1 MQGGAFI
8 RSPAKV
14 NLHLEVQS
22 KRADGYHSIVSLF
35 QLIDL
40 RDEIILRSLK
50 EKYVCRIRG
59 MPDLADEKNLICR
72 AVEAF
77 RKKTGIE
84 TGFDF
89 YVKKQIPPG
98 GGLGGG
104 SSNAACTLRL
114 LNDFCNTGFT
124 CEELAVL
131 GEALGSDVPF
141 FCMASCAVVT
151 GRGERVRPIR
161 GRTDVSVVLV
171 FPEIQ
176 IDTKAAYELVDQMK
190 ELGKHGAGNRM
201 DVSAIEREYRSK
213 DPEKWV
219 FYNSFEPIIRVS
231 YPSVGTVLQD
241 LYTCG
246 GEYVQLSGSGSTC
259 FAIFLKEERAKD
271 ALTYLHSMGYQA
283 RMVRLLDKSPNTVLQ

>member
-40 RDEIILRSLK
+40 WDEISLRSLK
-50 EKYVCRIRG
+50 EKYVCRVHG
-59 MPDLADEKNLICR
+59 MPDMADEKNMICR
-72 AVEAF
+72 AVGAF

-89 YVKKQIPPG
+89 YVKKRIPEK

-114 LNDFCNTGFT
+114 LNDYCRIGLSP
-124 CEELAVL
+124 EELAGL
-131 GEALGSDVPF
+131 GAELGSDVPF

-151 GRGERVRPIR
+151 GRGEYVKPIQ
-161 GRTDVSVVLV
+161 GRADLFVLLV
-171 FPEIQ
+171 FPDMRIN
-176 IDTKAAYELVDQMK
+176 TKAAYELFDQK
-190 ELGKHGAGNRM
+190 RKVGKYG
-201 DVSAIEREYRSK
+201 IEKSINVEEIKKKYLS
-213 DPEKWV
+213 DEPERWD

-231 YPSVGTVLQD
+231 YPAIDSVLQE
-241 LYTCG
+241 LAGCK

-259 FAIFLKEERAKD
+259 FAVFLKEKRAKD
-271 ALTYLHSMGYQA
+271 ALTYVLRMGFHA